1 MSVDVLNL
9 IDSPREQCIN
19 PRGGLIFWNA
29 IMYRLF
35 YVSSARPDMQSI
47 DIETLVNAASMKNPG
62 LGITGALGYDGKR
75 FAQILEGTKE
85 DVLALMDI
93 IRSDNRHSG
102 IVVMDEKPVESR
114 VYDGWGLKQL
124 DGLIFEHFESAMA
137 EA

>member
-1 MSVDVLNL
+1 MLVDVLNL
-9 IDSPREQCIN
+9 IDSPLEHCVNRLE
-19 PRGGLIFWNA
+19 GLLFWNSV
-29 IMYRLF
+29 MYRLF

-47 DIETLVNAASMKNPG
+47 DIDTLVNAASMKNPS

-75 FAQILEGTKE
+75 FAQILEGAKE
-85 DVLALMDI
+85 DVLALMDV

-102 IVVMDEKPVESR
+102 IVVMDEKSVEGR